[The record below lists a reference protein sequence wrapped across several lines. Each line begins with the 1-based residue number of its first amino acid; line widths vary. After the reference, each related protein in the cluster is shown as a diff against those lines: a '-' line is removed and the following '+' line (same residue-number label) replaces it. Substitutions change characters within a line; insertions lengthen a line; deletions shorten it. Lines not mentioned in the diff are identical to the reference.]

1 MQLLMQE
8 LGACVFFSFEMV
20 HNSSPVLL
28 CFCLVVCMS
37 LVGEVDQLVDA
48 LTILRER
55 AENDDPNALFS
66 LCNDLSKAGSTKLMH
81 SMSFDCEKLSSVQQT
96 TYTH

>member
-1 MQLLMQE
+1 MIAQS
-8 LGACVFFSFEMV
+8 CSVS
-20 HNSSPVLL
+20 H
-28 CFCLVVCMS
+28 LVVLVYLL

-66 LCNDLSKAGSTKLMH
+66 LCNDLSKVDIVNA
-81 SMSFDCEKLSSVQQT
+81 
-96 TYTH
+96 